1 MSSTFL
7 GVKIYKTLVSPIK
20 FGKIIFKS
28 DSFIQIAISGEGGGG
43 GFSPLTTFSILIK
56 SGTDYSKSLSFI
68 EKKLTIEE
76 TPITSF
82 VQENL
87 GVLFE
92 EVNI

>member
-7 GVKIYKTLVSPIK
+7 SVKIYKTLVSPIK

-28 DSFIQIAISGEGGGG
+28 NSSIKIATCSEGGGG
-43 GFSPLTTFSILIK
+43 GFGSLIIFSILIK
-56 SGTDYSKSLSFI
+56 SGEVSESFT
-68 EKKLTIEE
+68 EKKLGFTE

-82 VQENL
+82 IEENL

-92 EVNI
+92 KVNI